1 MLEKEMEDLIANYP
15 DDFFPRKQFKLIGRQ
30 KTFPGVGRFDL
41 MFKDE
46 FDTTILM
53 ELKARP
59 AKYKDAD
66 QLAKYWNA
74 LTQQGQKGVIMW
86 LVAPAIPF
94 SVRDFLDRI
103 GIEYTEIHEA
113 EFRRVAE
120 RHDYSFAS
128 EKVFSLSDPLDE
140 AATTNMRNNARL
152 EFNNNGK
159 CRSKEEFEARLY
171 LLKTTF
177 PSAYKFLVDICDDP
191 NFPEVYLGTVSNAH
205 LYFRNCFLVY
215 IQLNKVKTKPNFIR
229 FSPKYHGSIDSG
241 TIDRHEKLFSRL
253 PSLIGKFDGFQR
265 KWARREKSPRNY
277 RHPVYRFT
285 DDTPSEFFD
294 ELLMLIN
301 TLNC

>member
-15 DDFFPRKQFKLIGRQ
+15 NDFFSRKQLKLVGRQ
-30 KTFPGVGRFDL
+30 RTFPGVGRFDL

-46 FDTTILM
+46 FDSNILM

-74 LTQQGQKGVIMW
+74 LVQQGQQDVIMW
-86 LVAPAIPF
+86 LVAPSIPF
-94 SVRDFLDRI
+94 SVRNFLDRI

-128 EKVFSLSDPLDE
+128 EKVFSLSEPLDE
-140 AATTNMRNNARL
+140 ATTTNTRNNAVRL
-152 EFNNNGK
+152 EFNKNGK
-159 CRSKEEFEARLY
+159 CRVKEEFEARLDM
-171 LLKTTF
+171 LKTTF
-177 PSAYKFLVDICDDP
+177 PGAYKFLADICDT
-191 NFPEVYLGTVSNAH
+191 NFPEAYLGTSSNAH

-241 TIDRHEKLFSRL
+241 TIDRHEKLFSRF
-253 PSLIGKFDGFQR
+253 PSLIEKFNGFQR
-265 KWARREKSPRNY
+265 KWAIREKSPRNY
-277 RHPVYRFT
+277 RYPVYRFT
-285 DDTPSEFFD
+285 NDTPSEFFD
-294 ELLMLIN
+294 ELLMLIK